1 MRYQLDVFRS
11 EDTHRKAI
19 VYWNEDK
26 YEIDYAENGLIVT
39 TESYEG
45 KSLRYHEDAAENY
58 VNGIKHL

>member
-11 EDTHRKAI
+11 EDMHLKAI
-19 VYWNEDK
+19 IYLNKNK
-26 YEIDYAENGLIVT
+26 YEVDYAENGLIIA

-58 VNGIKHL
+58 VLGIKTF